1 MKLSFERKLWKLGI
15 KYVAGV
21 DEVGRGPLAGPVV
34 AAAVIF
40 PQNVKIRGLAD
51 SKKISPKVRE
61 SLYAEIKTKA
71 LAIGVG
77 RVSHKIIDKINIWQ
91 ANLLAMKQSVE
102 ALSII
107 PGFILID
114 GSRHK
119 VDLPIDQQALPQGD
133 ARCFSIAAA
142 SIIAKVTRDRM
153 MEKYHQ
159 KYPDYRFDQH
169 KGYGTRKHYAALN
182 EFGPCGIHRRS
193 FNLSSYRPAAEI
205 EAPL

>member
-34 AAAVIF
+34 ASAVIF
-40 PQNVKIRGLAD
+40 PQDVKIRGLSD
-51 SKKISPKVRE
+51 SKKISSKVRE
-61 SLYAEIKTKA
+61 RLYAEIKTKA
-71 LAIGVG
+71 LTIGIG
-77 RVSHKIIDKINIWQ
+77 KVSHKIIDNINIWQ
-91 ANLLAMKQSVE
+91 ANLLAMRKAVE
-102 ALSII
+102 ALSVI
-107 PGFILID
+107 PGFVLVD

-119 VDLPIDQQALPQGD
+119 IDLPISQRAIPQGD
-133 ARCFSIAAA
+133 SCCFSIAAA
-142 SIIAKVTRDRM
+142 SIVAKVTRDRI

-169 KGYGTRKHYAALN
+169 KGYGTKKHYAALSD
-182 EFGPCGIHRRS
+182 FGPCGIHRRS
-193 FNLSSYRPAAEI
+193 FNLSSYRPEAEI